1 MWGKKIGKNRHE
13 GIRCELPTVS
23 QSAPRWSG
31 TPDVAAVVAGI
42 GRANQQCRRRMSAV
56 DEQSTNG
63 KAHQCDNTW
72 RVRCGLCGR
81 RVCWHCGLH
90 TTPPVAKT
98 HNSFE
103 DVRFHTF
110 IRSPSKKKPAP
121 IRICDS
127 LSLQLTSLPWQ
138 RAGVGNLSSA
148 NLFSF
153 WNNLHNGLN
162 FILFRSVSSLLCLYF
177 HHCRICRIY
186 GYG

>member
-110 IRSPSKKKPAP
+110 IRSPSKKKTCTEKDMWFPLASAHFVAMATSW
-121 IRICDS
+121 RGEFV
-127 LSLQLTSLPWQ
+127 LSEL
-138 RAGVGNLSSA
+138 V
-148 NLFSF
+148 LF
-153 WNNLHNGLN
+153 LK
-162 FILFRSVSSLLCLYF
+162 
-177 HHCRICRIY
+177 
-186 GYG
+186 